1 MAEFH
6 IKASEAARRIGV
18 SLVTAKRMIG
28 DGRLIGE
35 KIGSRWQ
42 VLEQSVFDYLGKDEA
57 EVNKSEEEVNKNSV
71 VSAVFTAQ
79 NPLEPV
85 QNGLDTADSG
95 SVSASV
101 VPVGNGDADISRTHN
116 ARARAVGGEK
126 FPEHPLLVD
135 EFGHMFGSI
144 QLDADQ
150 FFVNC
155 LRFIDDDLWFYWRP
169 SSSQYA
175 LEELSYHLK
184 GSAPV
189 VDLLSMSLYDVVK
202 WVISRHV
209 YGGSRYDNEDYQQ
222 GMWRIELRRASSK
235 DADGDQLYRRC
246 AYCFPFEFRF
256 KNDDWGEAGGVYP
269 IENEVTEMILNKM
282 NGVLNGSE

>member
-1 MAEFH
+1 MAEFY

-18 SLVTAKRMIG
+18 SLVTAKRMIN

-35 KIGSRWQ
+35 KVGSRWL

-57 EVNKSEEEVNKNSV
+57 EVNKSEEDVNKTDV
-71 VSAVFTAQ
+71 VFTVFTAQ
-79 NPLEPV
+79 NPLEPI

-95 SVSASV
+95 GVSSSV
-101 VPVGNGDADISRTHN
+101 VPVDDGDVGISRAHN

-126 FPEHPLLVD
+126 FPEHLLLVD

-155 LRFIDDDLWFYWRP
+155 LRFIDDDVWFYWRP
-169 SSSQYA
+169 SSSHFA

-189 VDLLSMSLYDVVK
+189 VDLLSMFLYDVVK

-209 YGGSRYDNEDYQQ
+209 YGGSRYHNEDYAN
-222 GMWRIELRRASSK
+222 GMWRLELRRASSK
-235 DADGDQLYRRC
+235 SADGGQLYRRC
-246 AYCFPFEFRF
+246 AYSYPFEFRF
-256 KNDDWGEAGGVYP
+256 QNDDWGQEGGIYP
-269 IENEVTEMILNKM
+269 IENGVTEMILDKM
-282 NGVLNGSE
+282 NGVLHGA

>member
-18 SLVTAKRMIG
+18 SLVTAKRMIN
-28 DGRLIGE
+28 DNRLIGQ

-57 EVNKSEEEVNKNSV
+57 EVNRSEEEVNKFDV
-71 VSAVFTAQ
+71 VSTVSTAQ
-79 NPLEPV
+79 NPLEAI

-101 VPVGNGDADISRTHN
+101 VPVGNGDGDISRTHN
-116 ARARAVGGEK
+116 SRARAVGGEK

-175 LEELSYHLK
+175 LEELAYHLK

-222 GMWRIELRRASSK
+222 GMWR
-235 DADGDQLYRRC
+235 G
-246 AYCFPFEFRF
+246 
-256 KNDDWGEAGGVYP
+256 
-269 IENEVTEMILNKM
+269 
-282 NGVLNGSE
+282 

>member
-1 MAEFH
+1 MAGFH

-57 EVNKSEEEVNKNSV
+57 EVNKSEEEVNKNDV
-71 VSAVFTAQ
+71 VSTVSTAQ
-79 NPLEPV
+79 NPLEPT
-85 QNGLDTADSG
+85 QNSSNTADSG

-101 VPVGNGDADISRTHN
+101 VPVGNGNADISRAHD

-135 EFGHMFGSI
+135 EFGHMFGAI

-155 LRFIDDDLWFYWRP
+155 LRFIDDHLWFYWRP
-169 SSSQYA
+169 SSSHYA

-184 GSAPV
+184 ASAPV
-189 VDLLSMSLYDVVK
+189 VDLLSMSLFDVVR
-202 WVISRHV
+202 WVISRNV
-209 YGGSRYDNEDYQQ
+209 YGGGQYNDDDYGQ
-222 GMWRIELRRASSK
+222 GMWRVELRRASSK
-235 DADGDQLYRRC
+235 DADNDQLYRRC
-246 AYCFPFEFRF
+246 AYSFPFEFRSGSYEGQEVGIF
-256 KNDDWGEAGGVYP
+256 P
-269 IENEVTEMILNKM
+269 IENGVTEIILGQM
-282 NGVLNGSE
+282 NEVLLNGS

>member
-1 MAEFH
+1 
-6 IKASEAARRIGV
+6 
-18 SLVTAKRMIG
+18 
-28 DGRLIGE
+28 
-35 KIGSRWQ
+35 
-42 VLEQSVFDYLGKDEA
+42 LGKDEA
-57 EVNKSEEEVNKNSV
+57 EVNRSEEEVNKNDV
-71 VSAVFTAQ
+71 VSTVSTAQ
-79 NPLEPV
+79 NPSEPV

-101 VPVGNGDADISRTHN
+101 VPVGNGGGDISSAHN
-116 ARARAVGGEK
+116 ARTRAVGGER

-155 LRFIDDDLWFYWRP
+155 LRFIDDDVWFYWRP
-169 SSSQYA
+169 SSSQFA

-209 YGGSRYDNEDYQQ
+209 YGGSRYHNEDYQQ
-222 GMWRIELRRASSK
+222 GMWRVELRRASSK

-246 AYCFPFEFRF
+246 AYSYPFEFRF
-256 KNDDWGEAGGVYP
+256 ENDEWGQEGGIYP
-269 IENEVTEMILNKM
+269 IGNGVTEMILNKM
-282 NGVLNGSE
+282 EGVLNGSE

>member
-18 SLVTAKRMIG
+18 SLVTAKRMIN

-35 KIGSRWQ
+35 KVGARWQ
-42 VLEQSVFDYLGKDEA
+42 VSESSVFDYLGKDLA
-57 EVNKSEEEVNKNSV
+57 EVNRSQEEVNKNN
-71 VSAVFTAQ
+71 VSSGVFTAQ
-79 NPLEPV
+79 NPSEPV

-155 LRFIDDDLWFYWRP
+155 LRFIDDDVWFYWRP
-169 SSSQYA
+169 SSSHFA

-222 GMWRIELRRASSK
+222 GMWRVELRRASSK

-246 AYCFPFEFRF
+246 AYSYPFEFRF
-256 KNDDWGEAGGVYP
+256 KNDDWGEAGGIYP
-269 IENEVTEMILNKM
+269 IENGVTEMILDRM
-282 NGVLNGSE
+282 NGVLNAAT

>member
-18 SLVTAKRMIG
+18 SLVTAKRMIN

-35 KIGSRWQ
+35 KVGARWQ
-42 VLEQSVFDYLGKDEA
+42 VSESSVFDYLGKDLA
-57 EVNKSEEEVNKNSV
+57 EVNRSQEEVNKND
-71 VSAVFTAQ
+71 VSSGVFTAQ
-79 NPLEPV
+79 NPSEPV

-95 SVSASV
+95 GVSSSV
-101 VPVGNGDADISRTHN
+101 VPVGNGDVGISRTHN
-116 ARARAVGGEK
+116 ALAREVGGEK

-144 QLDADQ
+144 QLDVDQ

-155 LRFIDDDLWFYWRP
+155 LRFIDDDVWFYWRP
-169 SSSQYA
+169 SSSHYA

-209 YGGSRYDNEDYQQ
+209 YGGSRYDNEGYAN
-222 GMWRIELRRASSK
+222 GMWRIELRRESSK
-235 DADGDQLYRRC
+235 SADGDQLYRRC
-246 AYCFPFEFRF
+246 AYSFPFEFRF
-256 KNDDWGEAGGVYP
+256 KNDDWGEAGGIYP
-269 IENEVTEMILNKM
+269 IENGVTEMILDKM
-282 NGVLNGSE
+282 NGGLHGS

>member
-1 MAEFH
+1 MAELH

-18 SLVTAKRMIG
+18 SLVTAKRMVN
-28 DGRLIGE
+28 DGRLVGE

-42 VLEQSVFDYLGKDEA
+42 VTEQSVFDYLGKDEA
-57 EVNKSEEEVNKNSV
+57 EVNRSEEEVSKNDV
-71 VSAVFTAQ
+71 VFTVSTSQ
-79 NPLEPV
+79 NPLEPI
-85 QNGLDTADSG
+85 QNSSKTADSG

-101 VPVGNGDADISRTHN
+101 VPVGDGDADISSAPN
-116 ARARAVGGEK
+116 ARGRALGHEK
-126 FPEHPLLVD
+126 FPEHPLLVE

-209 YGGSRYDNEDYQQ
+209 YGGSRYDNEGYAN
-222 GMWRIELRRASSK
+222 GMWRIELRRESSTS
-235 DADGDQLYRRC
+235 ADGDQLYRRC
-246 AYCFPFEFRF
+246 AYSFPFEFRF
-256 KNDDWGEAGGVYP
+256 
-269 IENEVTEMILNKM
+269 
-282 NGVLNGSE
+282 

>member
-18 SLVTAKRMIG
+18 SLVTAKRMIN

-35 KIGSRWQ
+35 KVGARWQ
-42 VLEQSVFDYLGKDEA
+42 VSESSVFDYLGKDLA
-57 EVNKSEEEVNKNSV
+57 EVNRSQEEVNKNN
-71 VSAVFTAQ
+71 VSSGVFTAQ
-79 NPLEPV
+79 NPSEPV

-95 SVSASV
+95 GVSSSV
-101 VPVGNGDADISRTHN
+101 VPVCNGDVGISRTHN
-116 ARARAVGGEK
+116 ARAREVGGEK

-144 QLDADQ
+144 QLDVDQ

-155 LRFIDDDLWFYWRP
+155 LRFIDDDVWFYWRP
-169 SSSQYA
+169 SSSHYA

-209 YGGSRYDNEDYQQ
+209 YGGSRYDNEGYAN
-222 GMWRIELRRASSK
+222 GMWRIELRRESSK
-235 DADGDQLYRRC
+235 SADGDQLYRRC
-246 AYCFPFEFRF
+246 AYSFPFEFRF
-256 KNDDWGEAGGVYP
+256 ENDDWGEAGGIYP
-269 IENEVTEMILNKM
+269 IENGVTEMILDKM
-282 NGVLNGSE
+282 NGGLHGS